1 MSFSTKNPSLTYP
14 PKAHES
20 GFTANS
26 KSQTGRRIE
35 LLMILPS
42 IWILMSALPTLR
54 FAPKNWILL
63 QFERIHEH
71 VSRGMQVFIEITGIC
86 LITGMAIL
94 GILIAVYVWRR
105 RRKKN
110 EDDYA
115 IYRESPLVIWSVYI
129 VIILFFVGVGSLIW
143 LSWQHAAVFEN
154 LVGLQRSVKTSQG
167 QGQHLST
174 QKSNVSETRRP
185 EIHTLSFPKWRV
197 PLILSLLALLGLSI
211 RYILR
216 RRSLEEE
223 RETPQVGQIVAN
235 AMKELGKDGEL
246 FDTLLCCY
254 RDMSKIIGRKLT
266 MTRDLIVQEFTK
278 LLLPTGIHEEGVT
291 RLTDLFEQVPYGRYD
306 TSPNEQLRPLLY

>member
-1 MSFSTKNPSLTYP
+1 M
-14 PKAHES
+14 
-20 GFTANS
+20 
-26 KSQTGRRIE
+26 
-35 LLMILPS
+35 LMILPS

-63 QFERIHEH
+63 QFERN

-129 VIILFFVGVGSLIW
+129 VIILFLVGVGSLIW

-154 LVGLQRSVKTSQG
+154 LVGLQRSVKTSQD

-197 PLILSLLALLGLSI
+197 PLILSLLALLGL
-211 RYILR
+211 
-216 RRSLEEE
+216 
-223 RETPQVGQIVAN
+223 G
-235 AMKELGKDGEL
+235 
-246 FDTLLCCY
+246 
-254 RDMSKIIGRKLT
+254 IIYN
-266 MTRDLIVQEFTK
+266 
-278 LLLPTGIHEEGVT
+278 GINYCT
-291 RLTDLFEQVPYGRYD
+291 NYF
-306 TSPNEQLRPLLY
+306 